1 MNRTLAVH
9 ANGLIGKKVT
19 LFGWVDTI
27 RDHGKIS
34 FLDIKDS
41 SGVIQTVAKK
51 QYDVSPQDVVK
62 IQGTVKKRPEN
73 LINKNLPTGEI
84 EVEIENLEI
93 YSKAQTPPI
102 PTEGDGYDIEE
113 NLRLKFRYLDLRRQ
127 RLQKNLKIRHE
138 IAKLFR
144 AYLNGQDFI
153 EIETPYLSQTTPE
166 GSRDFLVPSR
176 LQPGKFYAL
185 TQSPQQYKQLL
196 MVAGFEKYYQF
207 ARAFRDE
214 DLRADRG
221 FEHTQVDIEMA
232 FIEREDIMKL
242 IEDMYKSTAKSLG
255 KKVLKDPFPIFTYE
269 EAMKKFKADK
279 FDLRNPSADG
289 KNDDV
294 LAFAWVVDFPLLE
307 YDEKE
312 KHYTFSHNPFCA
324 PKEEDVANLM
334 ASKNLDKLLSYQ
346 YDLVL
351 NGEEIAGGSIRIT
364 KPQIQRQVFKVM
376 GYTDEKIEKD
386 FSHLLNAYKYGAPP
400 HGGIALGL
408 DRFAAIIAGEKS
420 IREVIA
426 FPMTGSG
433 QTAVMDAPSAADP
446 QTLKELKL
454 KVS

>member
-144 AYLNGQDFI
+144 AYL
-153 EIETPYLSQTTPE
+153 
-166 GSRDFLVPSR
+166 
-176 LQPGKFYAL
+176 
-185 TQSPQQYKQLL
+185 
-196 MVAGFEKYYQF
+196 
-207 ARAFRDE
+207 
-214 DLRADRG
+214 
-221 FEHTQVDIEMA
+221 
-232 FIEREDIMKL
+232 
-242 IEDMYKSTAKSLG
+242 
-255 KKVLKDPFPIFTYE
+255 
-269 EAMKKFKADK
+269 
-279 FDLRNPSADG
+279 
-289 KNDDV
+289 
-294 LAFAWVVDFPLLE
+294 
-307 YDEKE
+307 
-312 KHYTFSHNPFCA
+312 
-324 PKEEDVANLM
+324 
-334 ASKNLDKLLSYQ
+334 
-346 YDLVL
+346 
-351 NGEEIAGGSIRIT
+351 
-364 KPQIQRQVFKVM
+364 
-376 GYTDEKIEKD
+376 
-386 FSHLLNAYKYGAPP
+386 
-400 HGGIALGL
+400 
-408 DRFAAIIAGEKS
+408 
-420 IREVIA
+420 
-426 FPMTGSG
+426 
-433 QTAVMDAPSAADP
+433 
-446 QTLKELKL
+446 
-454 KVS
+454 